1 MLLPDTD
8 PEELRAYLMAHELAE
23 AGRIRNRETVE
34 TMEARQ
40 S

>member
-1 MLLPDTD
+1 MLPPDTD

-23 AGRIRNRETVE
+23 AARISTRETVE
-34 TMEARQ
+34 TMEAQQ